1 MFEEVLKIKI
11 YKAFIIN
18 KLLIKSAFKKI
29 IQKKNLKNPNISHD
43 KIALVQIDIFLYY
56 KNKIKRKVLKVELWI
71 FSFYSFLN

>member
-1 MFEEVLKIKI
+1 M
-11 YKAFIIN
+11 
-18 KLLIKSAFKKI
+18 
-29 IQKKNLKNPNISHD
+29 QKNNLKNPNVSHD